1 MKINDEHVAKLAR
14 LGLTEQEKDKFAK
27 DLSAILDFIG
37 KLSEVDVDK
46 IEPTTQVT
54 GLSNAWRVD
63 ESIKREAPS
72 RKKILDNAPE
82 VKGGYIKVKAVFE

>member
-1 MKINDEHVAKLAR
+1 MKINVEHVAKLAR
-14 LGLTEQEKDKFAK
+14 LGLTEQAKDKFAK

-46 IEPTTQVT
+46 IEPTAQVT